1 MRQFLRGYLAERL
14 SGLPGKHSLSL
25 LVIMLA
31 SLGVDDGLLGE
42 DHKPVIKAMESCV
55 FLSFHAKKKSYNLR
69 DLDMLESAAE
79 DFVHD
84 TQTAFRSV
92 LANGQYNKP
101 KAYTCSTLTASTQI
115 NGALAGYSCSATET
129 AGSIAI
135 KRAYTRTDRKG
146 SGNQCVFF

>member
-1 MRQFLRGYLAERL
+1 MVPPVELHG
-14 SGLPGKHSLSL
+14 SSTGKHSLSL
-25 LVIMLA
+25 LVNMLA

-42 DHKPVIKAMESCV
+42 DHKPVIKAIESCV

-101 KAYTCSTLTASTQI
+101 KAYTCSTLTAST
-115 NGALAGYSCSATET
+115 ASLACFAVTSY
-129 AGSIAI
+129 IV
-135 KRAYTRTDRKG
+135 
-146 SGNQCVFF
+146 QPWP